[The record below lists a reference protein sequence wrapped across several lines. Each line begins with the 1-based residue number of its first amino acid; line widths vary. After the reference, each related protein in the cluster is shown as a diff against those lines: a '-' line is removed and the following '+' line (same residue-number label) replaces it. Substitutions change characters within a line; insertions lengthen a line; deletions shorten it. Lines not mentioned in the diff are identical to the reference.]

1 MLDYYHEPCN
11 FSTASPS
18 GYGPAPSVLQCIPLQ
33 SEDMRQNPSMPSESK
48 LAGDVQPEGFE
59 HDGVASD
66 ATSSGNGNSAIHDA
80 KVPPEDDSSTDKADP
95 FTDAG
100 SSHSELPDSR
110 IDSRAA
116 GHHKIIDQLHTIL
129 EDETSTHEQIYKT
142 YSQLPSVGVKY
153 LSHYYR
159 QLLLH
164 RLSVI
169 ETKSK
174 TAMLRYLTLMDHMKE
189 ASIPLLQAE
198 WNSAIAYA
206 GRCYARVE
214 ASEVE
219 AALRIWK
226 EMEQEAEVKS
236 GTVTFNILF
245 DIATKAGKYVLAE
258 MILKEMKT
266 RGLEYNR
273 FSYVSL
279 IYYYGIKGDGG
290 AIRKTYRD
298 MVDAGQIIDTVVM
311 NCIIASLL
319 RAKELPAAEQ
329 VYERMKQLV
338 YRKTGQFVPNS
349 DWRATR
355 DLGRALDNA
364 SRVMRNDKEGLQRLQ
379 AEQFLVP
386 DLHTFFIFMDHHTSV
401 TGELR
406 RITALLED
414 MQTLRVP
421 MHGRIFVKIFK
432 GFAYHGGVK
441 YTSWTRQRLE
451 TVWTSLLST
460 LDEEHEGESEHL
472 MKWMVVWVV
481 RAFAQC
487 CGRARALQIWEEVR
501 DRWRIAGDD
510 EKGAVEHL
518 LRNVLE
524 DKTNGNTH

>member
-1 MLDYYHEPCN
+1 M
-11 FSTASPS
+11 PS
-18 GYGPAPSVLQCIPLQ
+18 GS
-33 SEDMRQNPSMPSESK
+33 R
-48 LAGDVQPEGFE
+48 LAGGVQQEGFE
-59 HDGVASD
+59 QDGVAND
-66 ATSSGNGNSAIHDA
+66 ATSSGDGNSAIHNA
-80 KVPPEDDSSTDKADP
+80 NVPPDDDSNTEKADS
-95 FTDAG
+95 FVEVG

-110 IDSRAA
+110 TDSGAA
-116 GHHKIIDQLHTIL
+116 GHHKAIEQLQTFL
-129 EDETSTHEQIYKT
+129 EDETSTHEQIYET

-153 LSHYYR
+153 LSDHYR
-159 QLLLH
+159 RLLLH

-174 TAMLRYLTLMDHMKE
+174 TAMLRYLTLVDHMKE

-198 WNSAIAYA
+198 WNSAISYA

-226 EMEQEAEVKS
+226 EMEQEAEVES

-245 DIATKAGKYVLAE
+245 DIAIKAGKYVLAE
-258 MILKEMKT
+258 MILEEMKT

-279 IYYYGIKGDGG
+279 IYYYGVKGDGG
-290 AIRKTYRD
+290 AVRKAYRD

-349 DWRATR
+349 DWRASR
-355 DLGRALDNA
+355 DLGRALDKA
-364 SRVMRNDKEGLQRLQ
+364 SRVMRNDKESLQRLQ

-386 DLHTFFIFMDHHTSV
+386 DLRTFTIFIDHHTLV

-406 RITALLED
+406 RVTALLED
-414 MQTLRVP
+414 MQTLRIP

-451 TVWTSLLST
+451 TVWTSLLSI
-460 LDEEHEGESEHL
+460 LDEENEGESEHM
-472 MKWMVVWVV
+472 MKWTVVWIV

-518 LRNVLE
+518 LRHVLE
-524 DKTNGNTH
+524 DETNGDTH